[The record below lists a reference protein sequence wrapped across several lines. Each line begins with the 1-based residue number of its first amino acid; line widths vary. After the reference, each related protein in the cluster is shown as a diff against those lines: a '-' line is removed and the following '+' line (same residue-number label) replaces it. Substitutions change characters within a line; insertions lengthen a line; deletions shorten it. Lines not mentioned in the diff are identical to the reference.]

1 MARFTGIPEIPQS
14 GVDEWQ
20 FRTLDAIKQNV
31 ELLAGIRNEAD
42 GASAAV
48 LKSSVTTGAPTSAA
62 FQGLSARGAG
72 FTVSGVQVPSLDDY
86 NALLRDFTLLSQDV
100 ATLRSTLVSL
110 INQIRGS

>member
-1 MARFTGIPEIPQS
+1 MSRFTGIPDIPQS

-31 ELLAGIRNEAD
+31 ELLAGIRGEID

-48 LKSSVTTGAPTSAA
+48 LRSNITTTPPTQVL

-72 FTVSGVQVPSLDDY
+72 FTISGVQVPTLDDY
-86 NALLRDFTLLSQDV
+86 TALLRDFQLLAQDV
-100 ATLRSTLVSL
+100 ATLRATVSSLVSQL
-110 INQIRGS
+110 RGS